1 MKLFSSLHRRLRRSG
16 YLSIVAASLMTSAAI
31 ANEPAAELDGY
42 TLFGISSTTGELGSY
57 NFANDEAK
65 IIGEVRLSETGQLVT
80 GIEASAYI
88 PRSANVMAFWSD
100 PSDGETKLLQVNLTS
115 AKARVI
121 SEVGTGAI
129 TGAVAV
135 TPTETAPI
143 SKAQRTPLDQVRAH
157 EVYAVQSSGQFDFD
171 IVNNSVVPRK
181 SYVAKVTVLG
191 AAIRSGSYDM
201 PVSIQVH
208 LGNEDE
214 NPFGNYTSPLGG
226 NLNDAQGVRRV
237 ILEKK
242 RAANTPITISAKSWI
257 KRSSSYSGSSDSHWE
272 SYLAFNSAEGG
283 QQVKVLRNGDDVP
296 DIAGMNGQNN
306 IAHFVGD
313 FVDTATGKMK
323 LADNQ
328 VIYLFELGT
337 TNMSSSAAD
346 FQDLVVLVTLAKNV
360 EDLQGADNV
369 PVAGHL
375 VKIDH
380 RNGDKQRVMPLS
392 HSYDSLAGIDAT
404 SLFGTSGNELYKID
418 TVNKTET
425 LVATLGGE
433 LAAMEWP
440 LATLFGF
447 ENATDRLHAVIN
459 RDMAAVNAAI
469 DVQLNDL
476 GSIIFARDAD
486 LPLFQ
491 RYD

>member
-1 MKLFSSLHRRLRRSG
+1 MKPFTSLHRRLRRSG
-16 YLSIVAASLMTSAAI
+16 YLSIVAASLMTSAVF
-31 ANEPAAELDGY
+31 ANEPVAELDGY
-42 TLFGISSTTGELGSY
+42 TLFGISSATGELGSY

-65 IIGEVRLSETGQLVT
+65 AVGEVRLAETGQLVT

-88 PRSANVMAFWSD
+88 PRSANVLAFWSD
-100 PSDGETKLLQVNLTS
+100 PADGETKLLQVNLES
-115 AKARVI
+115 AKARVV

-143 SKAQRTPLDQVRAH
+143 NSAQRTPLSQVRAH
-157 EVYAVQSSGQFDFD
+157 EVYAVQSSGKFDFD
-171 IVNNSVVPRK
+171 IVNNAVVPRK
-181 SYVAKVTVLG
+181 PFVTKVTVLG

-201 PVSIQVH
+201 PVTIQVH
-208 LGNEDE
+208 MGNDDVT
-214 NPFGNYTSPLGG
+214 PFGGFGSPTAG
-226 NLNDAQGVRRV
+226 NLNDGAGVRRK
-237 ILEKK
+237 ILEDK
-242 RAANTPITISAKSWI
+242 RDANTPITITAKSWI
-257 KRSSSYSGSSDSHWE
+257 KESSSYSGSSDSHWG
-272 SYLAFNSAEGG
+272 SYLSFNSADGG

-296 DIAGMNGQNN
+296 NIAGMDGQSN
-306 IAHFVGD
+306 IAHFVRD
-313 FVDTATGKMK
+313 FVDTASGKMK
-323 LADNQ
+323 MADNQ

-346 FQDLVVLVTLAKNV
+346 FQDLVVLVTLAKNA

-375 VKIDH
+375 IKVDH
-380 RNGDKQRVMPLS
+380 HNGNKQRVMPLS
-392 HSYDSLAGIDAT
+392 HSYDSLAGYDAT
-404 SLFGTSGNELYKID
+404 TLYGTSGNELYKID
-418 TVNKTET
+418 LANKTET
-425 LVATLGGE
+425 LLATLGGE

-440 LATLFGF
+440 TATLFGF

-459 RDMAAVNAAI
+459 RDMAAVNASV
-469 DVQLNDL
+469 DVRLNDL